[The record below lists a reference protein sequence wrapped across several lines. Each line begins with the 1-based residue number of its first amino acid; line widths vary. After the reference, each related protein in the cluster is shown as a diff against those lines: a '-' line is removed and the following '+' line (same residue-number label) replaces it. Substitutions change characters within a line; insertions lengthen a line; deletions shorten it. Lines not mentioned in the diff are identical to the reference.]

1 MTEKRV
7 EKKMNSY
14 LKMILMMC
22 LGGAIGAVFGVGLV
36 LCEDGMAGMLQAFS
50 GWLRA
55 SVVPILW
62 VFVAASLAVSIV
74 CYRKA
79 ESYVQKM
86 DEEDDS
92 LMEELDQR
100 YEAWSSA
107 GMLASS
113 VLMCLSMVIFAF
125 GFPVTEEEVAYQRLG
140 MTVIPFLA
148 TVLVCVMYQIA
159 AVKQLRRKDPSKKGD
174 ASDLH
179 FEKEWI
185 ESCDEAERM
194 VIYKSSYKAF
204 TMMKTLLMI
213 LLTIAM
219 LGQLS
224 FGTGMTA
231 VVLLALANIIMLSV
245 YSAYSMKFQ
254 KTKFAD

>member
-50 GWLRA
+50 GWMRA
-55 SVVPILW
+55 YVVPILW
-62 VFVAASLAVSIV
+62 VFVAASLVVSIV

-125 GFPVTEEEVAYQRLG
+125 GFPVTEEEAAYQRLVAMG
-140 MTVIPFLA
+140 KLLQEVIARSKGRTNRDLGNFA
-148 TVLVCVMYQIA
+148 DQI
-159 AVKQLRRKDPSKKGD
+159 KQLIDK
-174 ASDLH
+174 
-179 FEKEWI
+179 W
-185 ESCDEAERM
+185 EA
-194 VIYKSSYKAF
+194 
-204 TMMKTLLMI
+204 
-213 LLTIAM
+213 
-219 LGQLS
+219 
-224 FGTGMTA
+224 
-231 VVLLALANIIMLSV
+231 
-245 YSAYSMKFQ
+245 
-254 KTKFAD
+254 

>member
-14 LKMILMMC
+14 LKMILIMC

-50 GWLRA
+50 GWMRA
-55 SVVPILW
+55 YVVPILW
-62 VFVAASLAVSIV
+62 VFVAASLVVSIV

-125 GFPVTEEEVAYQRLG
+125 GFPVTEEEAAYQRLG

-148 TVLVCVMYQIA
+148 TVLVCAMYQIA
-159 AVKQLRRKDPSKKGD
+159 AVKQLRRKDPFKKGD
-174 ASDLH
+174 AS
-179 FEKEWI
+179 I
-185 ESCDEAERM
+185 C
-194 VIYKSSYKAF
+194 
-204 TMMKTLLMI
+204 I
-213 LLTIAM
+213 LRKNGSRAATRQN
-219 LGQLS
+219 GW
-224 FGTGMTA
+224 
-231 VVLLALANIIMLSV
+231 
-245 YSAYSMKFQ
+245 
-254 KTKFAD
+254 